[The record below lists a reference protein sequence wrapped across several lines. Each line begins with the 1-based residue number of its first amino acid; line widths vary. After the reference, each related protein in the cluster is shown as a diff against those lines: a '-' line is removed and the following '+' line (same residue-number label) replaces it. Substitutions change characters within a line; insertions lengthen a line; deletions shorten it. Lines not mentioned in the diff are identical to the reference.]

1 MEQKE
6 KMLVVVSSEKDNEN
20 GLVVKDYDNLLRQ
33 LCENLN
39 DFLANHPII
48 ATDIEIKE
56 VKNYRTLI
64 RKTKDKLEGERDIA
78 VAQFVGTFFNQCM
91 SMEKEID
98 KADKELKSLVDD
110 YCDRDKPKLITLEIK
125 SYDMANIQA
134 VIDFATKLGLETK
147 VK

>member
-6 KMLVVVSSEKDNEN
+6 EMLVVVSSEKDNDR
-20 GLVVKDYDNLLRQ
+20 GLIVKDYDNLSRQ

-39 DFLANHPII
+39 DFLAKHLMI
-48 ATDIEIKE
+48 TDDLELE
-56 VKNYRTLI
+56 QVKNYRTKI
-64 RKTKDKLEGERDIA
+64 RKTKDKLKLERDIA
-78 VAQFVGTFFNQCM
+78 VNQFVGTFVEQCM

-98 KADKELKSLVDD
+98 KADKELKSLVDT
-110 YCDRDKPKLITLEIK
+110 YCDRDKPKLITLEVK

-134 VIDFATKLGLETK
+134 VIDFATKLGLVTK